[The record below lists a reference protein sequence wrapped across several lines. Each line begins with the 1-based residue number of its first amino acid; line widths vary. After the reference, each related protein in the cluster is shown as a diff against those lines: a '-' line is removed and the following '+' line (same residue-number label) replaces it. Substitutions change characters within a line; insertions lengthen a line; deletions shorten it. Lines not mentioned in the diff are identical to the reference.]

1 MNQAE
6 VTDFLNA
13 LSPVKNKLVSAL
25 RNVIRRTVLDAEE
38 SVLWGGL
45 SYHRPQ
51 VGGRV
56 KGAVCQIVVKG
67 DSVRLDFIH
76 GIRLADPCELLQG
89 DRVSKRFVPIETV
102 ADAERPEI
110 TALIQEAAALDPTAW
125 IEHRRIH
132 ARAEAGDGTSGRR
145 KLIWLSAMG
154 EGDHTLSWPNQNSG
168 GRRITIGTSAR
179 PAARSITVT
188 GTNAGAAAGRDTASL
203 SRRAISCRQK

>member
-13 LSPVKNKLVSAL
+13 LSPVTKKLVSAL
-25 RNVIRRTVLDAEE
+25 RNVIRRTVLHAEE

-67 DSVRLDFIH
+67 DRVRLDFIH
-76 GIRLADPCELLQG
+76 GIRLPDPCGVLQG
-89 DRVSKRFVPIETV
+89 DRVSKRFVVIETV

-110 TALIQEAAALDPTAW
+110 IALIEEAAALDPTAW
-125 IEHRRIH
+125 
-132 ARAEAGDGTSGRR
+132 D
-145 KLIWLSAMG
+145 
-154 EGDHTLSWPNQNSG
+154 
-168 GRRITIGTSAR
+168 
-179 PAARSITVT
+179 
-188 GTNAGAAAGRDTASL
+188 
-203 SRRAISCRQK
+203 